1 MKKFIPLSLILFIPF
16 VTLLSQDRPVK
27 NVHQTRSQ
35 VMARNGVV
43 ATSQPLAS
51 AAALR
56 VLREGGNA
64 IDAAVTAATTLSVV
78 EPMMTGAGGDLFAIV
93 WSAEDQQLYGLN
105 ASGYSGSRATLE
117 YFQSKGL
124 DEIPLEGLEPVTVP
138 GAVDGWNELLNR
150 FGTISL
156 GRALQPA
163 IRYAEEGYAVS
174 PVVAGDWVRGVEKL
188 WKFPTS
194 RETFLIDGNPPAP
207 GDIFRNPNLAETYRT
222 LAKNPDSFY
231 RGEVAKEIAAYVE
244 ANGGLFTLEDLNN
257 YHAEW
262 VDPISTTYRGYEV
275 FELPPNG
282 QGIAALEM
290 LNILER
296 FNLSE
301 YDHNSGEY
309 LHLLVEAKR
318 LAFADLYHL
327 VADPSYADVPVDRM
341 LSKQYAAQ
349 RRALIDPDQANPPV
363 ESGISWTGD
372 TVYLTTAD
380 SEGNMVSLIN
390 SIFYLFGSGVVAGE
404 TGIILQN
411 RGALASLNP
420 DHPNSVAPGKRPF
433 HTIIPAM
440 VMKDGQP
447 WLSFGVMGGPMQPQ
461 GHVQVLCNL
470 IDFGMNIQKAGESP
484 RFYHDSGQLALESG
498 ISAEAN
504 RILLD
509 KGHSLVVVKGKFGG
523 FQGIL
528 RDPDTGVYHA
538 GSDPRKDGLAIGF

>member
-1 MKKFIPLSLILFIPF
+1 MKKLLSLGLILLLPF
-16 VTLLSQDRPVK
+16 AILLPQDRPVK
-27 NVHQTRSQ
+27 NVHQTRSE

-93 WSAEDQQLYGLN
+93 WSAKDQQLYGLN
-105 ASGYSGSRATLE
+105 ASGYSGSRATIE
-117 YFQSKGL
+117 YFQNKGL
-124 DEIPLEGLEPVTVP
+124 EEIPLEGLEPVTVP
-138 GAVDGWNELLNR
+138 GAVDGWNKLLDR

-174 PVVAGDWVRGVEKL
+174 PVIAGDWVRGVEKL
-188 WKFPTS
+188 RKFPTS
-194 RETFLIDGNPPAP
+194 RETFLIDGNAPEP

-231 RGEVAKEIAAYVE
+231 RGQVAEEIAAYVE

-290 LNILER
+290 LNILEG
-296 FNLSE
+296 FDLAS
-301 YDHNSGEY
+301 YAHNSGEY

-327 VADPSYADVPVDRM
+327 VADPRRADVPVERM
-341 LSKQYAAQ
+341 LSKEYAAQ
-349 RRALIDPDQANPPV
+349 RRAMIDPKQANPEV

-420 DHPNSVAPGKRPF
+420 DHPNSLAPGKRPF

-440 VMKDGQP
+440 VMKGGQP

-470 IDFGMNIQKAGESP
+470 IDFGMNIQQAGESP
-484 RFYHDSGQLALESG
+484 RFFHNSGQLALESD

-504 RILLD
+504 RILLE
-509 KGHSLVVVKGKFGG
+509 KGHSLVTVKGSFGG

-528 RDPDTGVYHA
+528 KDPETGVYHA